1 MAISKTRMLAAK
13 ENVSKLYRGN
23 KRNIAAKV
31 VQDYDIFE
39 MAREGYNAIEI
50 SNALAKRGVTLGPGA
65 VNKRIQNVL
74 FNIHENSITNI
85 EEVRKVELSKLD
97 RREAKLNAMLAQ
109 RNVKVGMKLQIIREL
124 GSVAEAR
131 HKLLGIQSQKVEQ
144 KTELTVRIY
153 KGLEGEDAPETP
165 QIQTHYPM
173 LPTPEQTDSRPGPVL
188 IGQKLA

>member
-50 SNALAKRGVTLGPGA
+50 SNALAKRGVTLSPAA